1 MRISNLI
8 LPVLSILAA
17 AGLTALFFPG
27 MMSYDSIYQYRQ
39 VIGAVPVTNDHPPV
53 MVHLWRIAHA
63 AIPSPGALLLIHQI
77 VYWAAAALFA
87 WGMVSAPLWRIFIFL
102 LVGCWPPL
110 LIHSV
115 HLWKDTG
122 MMIAMMACVSLL
134 IADSRKPRTVFLLLS
149 VCFLLYA
156 MAVRHNAFTG
166 AIPLAAGIAWRIS
179 TRVQFSRPRNAFA
192 AITAGAILITGL
204 GFGFSRSFDTKFDRP
219 SVSRWI
225 GAFDLSAVSL
235 ARSENLFPASIAS
248 MQRAGFMSD
257 LRAAFRP
264 ETNND
269 LYKVIDI
276 PKDQESEVTSAWISL
291 MKTHTADYLKHRA
304 YVFRRLLGAHR
315 GILFYPFHH
324 GIDKN
329 ELGLTFRSL
338 DQTFPAW
345 RNWFDRASRSFVYR
359 PWPYLILAIAGFA
372 LSIFWLFRNTLNQN
386 RAFILI
392 LTSSGLMSS
401 LPLFVF
407 TPAADYRY
415 VLWLVCSSLLA
426 TIVFVIDISTR
437 RRIANEAAAR
447 SRENAPA

>member
-1 MRISNLI
+1 MRTSNLI
-8 LPVLSILAA
+8 LPLLSILAA

-27 MMSYDSIYQYRQ
+27 MMSYDSLYQYRQ

-53 MVHLWRIAHA
+53 MVHIWRLAHA
-63 AIPSPGALLLIHQI
+63 VIPSPGVLLLVHQA
-77 VYWAAAALFA
+77 VYWAAATLLA
-87 WGMVSAPLWRIFIFL
+87 WGIVSTPLWRIFIFV

-134 IADSRKPRTVFLLLS
+134 IADSRRPRTIFLLLS

-156 MAVRHNAFTG
+156 IAVRHNAFTG

-179 TRVQFSRPRNAFA
+179 MRMHFSRPRNAFTTIA
-192 AITAGAILITGL
+192 VGAILITGL
-204 GFGFSRSFDTKFDRP
+204 GFGFSRVIDTKFERP
-219 SVSRWI
+219 SISHWI

-257 LRAAFRP
+257 LRTAFRP

-276 PKDQESEVTSAWISL
+276 PKDRESEVTSAWISL
-291 MKTHTADYLKHRA
+291 IKTHTGDYLKHRA
-304 YVFRRLLGAHR
+304 YVFGRLLGAHR
-315 GILFYPFHH
+315 GDLFYPFHR
-324 GIDKN
+324 GIDTN
-329 ELGLTFRSL
+329 ELGLTFPFL
-338 DQTFPAW
+338 DQAFPTW
-345 RNWFDRASRSFVYR
+345 WNWFDRASRSFIYR
-359 PWPYLILAIAGFA
+359 PWPYLILAITGFI
-372 LSIFWLFRNTLNQN
+372 LSAFWLFLNTLNEN

-415 VLWLVCSSLLA
+415 ILWLVCSSLLA
-426 TIVFVIDISTR
+426 TIVFVIDALSR
-437 RRIANEAAAR
+437 RYNESEAAG
-447 SRENAPA
+447 ST